1 MIIWLASYPKSG
13 NTWVKNIINQI
24 VHHDFKKK
32 EEVFENS
39 SRIRRYPGKVDI
51 DDLPEIPIS
60 GPKTE
65 IQKKILLITQLKIG
79 KNHKKKSTRM
89 TKLIF

>member
-24 VHHDFKKK
+24 VHHDFKNKDD
-32 EEVFENS
+32 VFENS
-39 SRIRRYPGKVDI
+39 SRIRRYPGRVDI

-60 GPKTE
+60 GPETE
-65 IQKKILLITQLKIG
+65 IQKKNIINHTI
-79 KNHKKKSTRM
+79 KN
-89 TKLIF
+89 